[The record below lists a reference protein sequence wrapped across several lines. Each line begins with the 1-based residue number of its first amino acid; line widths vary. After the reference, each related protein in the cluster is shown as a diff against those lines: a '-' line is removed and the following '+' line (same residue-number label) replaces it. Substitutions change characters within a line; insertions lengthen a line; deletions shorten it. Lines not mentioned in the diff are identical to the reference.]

1 MNTSCPE
8 RGTKEET
15 MMTSALTTDFV
26 PQILDGTKW
35 ENIEPLMTALLER
48 DVNSKEDLEQW
59 LLDRSDL
66 EAAIGESGANTYIDM
81 TCDTESDEKQGNYT
95 SFISNVVPN
104 VKPAGFE
111 LDKKY
116 KALAENLAL
125 TADRYAVLYRDTQA
139 DVDLFR
145 QENVAIET
153 ELAKLDQEYDK
164 ICGKMTVEFDGEER
178 TMPMMGKYGESAD
191 RSIRESAWRIVAS
204 RRLEDEPRLSEIYD
218 EMVTKRDLV
227 AKNAGLNNF
236 VEHAFKSNH
245 RFDYTP
251 ETCFAFHDAIEKHV
265 MPFVEGLDSKRR
277 DELGLDVL
285 RPWDLAVDPKGHA
298 PLKPFEGGVDLVA
311 KSQKVFDALSPE
323 LSKMFA
329 SMGDGSNTNGTADG
343 AMLDLD
349 SRKGK
354 APGGYLY
361 FRDRSQR
368 PFIFM
373 NAAGQHRD
381 VETMVHEAGHA
392 FHALYCVDEP
402 LIWYRN
408 PTMEFAEV
416 ASMTMELL
424 TMPYWDAYYADP
436 ADANRARR
444 KQLEGSISL
453 LPWIATIDAFQHWVY
468 KNPTHSQ
475 EERAAHWLELEERFG
490 MQGHRVDWTGLEEER
505 KFVWQRQGHLFG
517 VPFYYV
523 EYGIAQ
529 LGALGI
535 WLISLEQG
543 EEAAL
548 AAYKKA
554 LSMGSTVPLPE
565 LFEAAGLKFDFGDET
580 VGRLVKRVQS
590 ELDKLPE

>member
-1 MNTSCPE
+1 
-8 RGTKEET
+8 
-15 MMTSALTTDFV
+15 MTSVSTTGFV
-26 PQILDGTKW
+26 PQVIDGTKW
-35 ENIEPLMTALLER
+35 ENIEPLLSALLARE
-48 DVNSKEDLEQW
+48 VNSKGELEQW

-81 TCDTESDEKQGNYT
+81 TCDTANDAKQAAYT
-95 SFISNVVPN
+95 SFITTVVPN
-104 VKPAGFE
+104 TKPISFE
-111 LDKKY
+111 LDKKFA
-116 KALAENLAL
+116 ALAQEFGF
-125 TADRYAVLYRDTQA
+125 TDGQYTVLFRDTKA

-153 ELAKLDQEYDK
+153 SLSQLDQEYDK
-164 ICGKMTVEFDGEER
+164 ICGAMTVQFDGEEK
-178 TMPMMGKYGESAD
+178 TMPMMGKYGESSD
-191 RSIRESAWRIVAS
+191 RSIREDAWRKVAA
-204 RRLEDEPRLSEIYD
+204 RRLEDQPRLSEIYD
-218 EMVTKRDLV
+218 EMVTKRHQV
-227 AKNAGLNNF
+227 AKNADFNNF
-236 VEHAFKSNH
+236 TEHSFKSKH

-265 MPFVEGLDSKRR
+265 MPFVAGLDAQRK
-277 DELGLDVL
+277 DELGLDKL
-285 RPWDLAVDPKGHA
+285 RPWDIAVDPKGQA
-298 PLKPFEGGVDLVA
+298 PLKPFDGGVDLIA
-311 KSQKVFDALSPE
+311 KSQKAFDQLSPE
-323 LSKMFA
+323 LAKMFA
-329 SMGDGSNTNGTADG
+329 TMGDGSNTNGTADG

-361 FRDRSQR
+361 FRDRSKI

-392 FHALYCVDEP
+392 FHSMYCTDMP
-402 LIWYRN
+402 LIWDRN
-408 PTMEFAEV
+408 YPTEFAEV
-416 ASMTMELL
+416 ASMSMELL
-424 TMPYWDAYYADP
+424 TMPYWDAFYP
-436 ADANRARR
+436 SEADANRARR

-468 KNPTHSQ
+468 ENPEHTQ
-475 EERAAHWLELEERFG
+475 EERAAAWLKLEERFG
-490 MQGHRVDWTGLEEER
+490 MQGHRVDWDGLENER

-517 VPFYYV
+517 VPFYYI

-548 AAYKKA
+548 KAYKKS
-554 LSMGSTVPLPE
+554 LSLGGSVPLPE
-565 LFEAAGLKFDFGDET
+565 LFKAAGLDFDFGDET
-580 VGRLVKRVQS
+580 VGRLVKRVQA

>member
-1 MNTSCPE
+1 
-8 RGTKEET
+8 
-15 MMTSALTTDFV
+15 MTSASTTDFV
-26 PQILDGTKW
+26 PQVLDGTKW
-35 ENIEPLMTALLER
+35 ENIEPLMNALLSR
-48 DVNSKEDLEQW
+48 DVSSKGELEQW
-59 LLDRSDL
+59 LNDRSEL

-81 TCDTESDEKQGNYT
+81 TCDTESDEKQAAYT
-95 SFISNVVPN
+95 SFITNVVPK
-104 VKPAGFE
+104 VKPISFE
-111 LDKKY
+111 LDKKFA
-116 KALAENLAL
+116 ALAQEFGL
-125 TADRYAVLYRDTQA
+125 TGGHHTVLFRDTKA

-145 QENVAIET
+145 QENVDIET
-153 ELAKLDQEYDK
+153 EIAKLDQEYDK

-178 TMPMMGKYGESAD
+178 TMPMMGKYGESSD
-191 RSIRESAWRIVAS
+191 RSIREDAWRKVAA
-204 RRLEDEPRLSEIYD
+204 RRLTDQPRISEIYD
-218 EMVTKRDLV
+218 AMVSKRDQV
-227 AKNAGLNNF
+227 SKNAGLNSF
-236 VEHAFKSNH
+236 VEHSFHSNH

-265 MPFVEGLDSKRR
+265 MPFVAKLDASRKQ
-277 DELGLDVL
+277 ELGLDAL
-285 RPWDLAVDPKGHA
+285 RPWDLAVDPKSQA
-298 PLKPFEGGVDLVA
+298 PLKPFEGGVDLIA
-311 KSQKVFDALSPE
+311 KSQKVFDQLSPE
-323 LSKMFA
+323 LAKMFA
-329 SMGDGSNTNGTADG
+329 TMGDGSNTQGTADG

-361 FRDRSQR
+361 FRDRSR
-368 PFIFM
+368 IPFIFM

-392 FHALYCVDEP
+392 FHSMFCVDES
-402 LIWYRN
+402 LVWYRSS
-408 PTMEFAEV
+408 PIEYAEV

-424 TMPYWDAYYADP
+424 TMPYWDAFYP
-436 ADANRARR
+436 NEADANRARR

-468 KNPTHSQ
+468 QNPTHTQ
-475 EERAAHWLELEERFG
+475 EDRAAQWLKLEERFG
-490 MQGHRVDWTGLEEER
+490 MQGHRVDWDGLEEER

-517 VPFYYV
+517 SPFYYV

-548 AAYKKA
+548 AAYKKS
-554 LSMGSTVPLPE
+554 LKLGGSMPLPE
-565 LFEAAGLKFDFGDET
+565 LFKAAGLPFDFGDET

>member
-1 MNTSCPE
+1 
-8 RGTKEET
+8 
-15 MMTSALTTDFV
+15 MTTAPLTNFV
-26 PQILDGTKW
+26 PEVLDATKW
-35 ENIEPLMTALLER
+35 ANIEPLLNALLER
-48 DVNSKEDLEQW
+48 EVNSKEELEQW
-59 LLDRSDL
+59 LIDRSEL

-81 TCDTESDEKQGNYT
+81 TCDTSDESKQNAYT
-95 SFISNVVPN
+95 AFISDVVPK
-104 VKPAGFE
+104 VKPIGFE
-111 LDKKY
+111 LDKKFV
-116 KALAENLAL
+116 ALAEQFGL
-125 TADRYAVLYRDTQA
+125 TGGHHRVLFRDTKA

-145 QENVAIET
+145 PENVEIQT

-164 ICGKMTVEFDGEER
+164 ICGKMSVEFDGEER

-191 RSIRESAWRIVAS
+191 RSIREAAWRTVAS
-204 RRLEDEPRLSEIYD
+204 RRMEDQEAISDIYD
-218 EMVTKRDLV
+218 QMIAKRDII
-227 AKNAGLNNF
+227 AKNAGCKNY
-236 VEHAFKSNH
+236 VEYEFKAKH

-265 MPFVEGLDSKRR
+265 MPFVANLDNDRK
-277 DELGLDVL
+277 EKLGLDAL
-285 RPWDLAVDPKGHA
+285 RPWDLAVDPKGQD
-298 PLKPFEGGVDLVA
+298 PLKPFKGGVDLIA
-311 KSQKVFDALSPE
+311 KTQKVFDQLSPE
-323 LSKMFA
+323 LAKMFA
-329 SMGDGSNTNGTADG
+329 TMGDGSNTQGSADG

-361 FRDRSQR
+361 FRDRSR
-368 PFIFM
+368 IPFIFM
-373 NAAGQHRD
+373 NAADQHRD

-392 FHALYCVDEP
+392 FHSMFCTNEP
-402 LIWYRN
+402 LVWYRSS
-408 PTMEFAEV
+408 PIEFAEV

-424 TMPYWDAYYADP
+424 TMPYWDAFYP
-436 ADANRARR
+436 NQADANRARR

-468 KNPTHSQ
+468 QNPTHTRND
-475 EERAAHWLELEERFG
+475 RAKAWLQLEDRFG
-490 MQGHRVDWTGLEEER
+490 TQGHRVSWEGLEEER

-517 VPFYYV
+517 SPFYYV

-548 AAYKKA
+548 VAYKKA
-554 LSMGSTVPLPE
+554 LSLGGSVTLPE
-565 LFEAAGLKFDFGDET
+565 LFAAAGLPFDFGDQT

>member
-1 MNTSCPE
+1 
-8 RGTKEET
+8 
-15 MMTSALTTDFV
+15 MTPVPMTDFV
-26 PQILDGTKW
+26 PAEIDGTKW
-35 ENIEPLMTALLER
+35 ENIEPLMNSLLSREIS
-48 DVNSKEDLEQW
+48 SKAELEQW

-81 TCDTESDEKQGNYT
+81 TCDTESEAKQGAYT
-95 SFISNVVPN
+95 SYITNVVPK
-104 VKPAGFE
+104 VKPIGFE

-116 KALAENLAL
+116 KQRAEQLAM
-125 TADRYAVLYRDTQA
+125 TSDRYAVLYRDTQA

-153 ELAKLDQEYDK
+153 ELAQLDQEYDK
-164 ICGKMTVEFDGEER
+164 ICGKMTVEFEGEEK
-178 TMPMMGKYGESAD
+178 TLPMMGKYSESAD
-191 RSIRESAWRIVAS
+191 RSIRESAWKTVAK
-204 RRLEDEPRLSEIYD
+204 RRLEDQETISGIYD
-218 EMVTKRDLV
+218 KMVNKRHQV
-227 AKNAGLNNF
+227 AQNAGF
-236 VEHAFKSNH
+236 DSYVEYAFKSKH

-251 ETCFAFHDAIEKHV
+251 ETCFAFHDAIEKHI
-265 MPFVEGLDSKRR
+265 MPFVAGLDSTRQE
-277 DELGLDVL
+277 ELGLDGL
-285 RPWDLAVDPKGHA
+285 RSWDLAVDPKGHA
-298 PLKPFEGGVDLVA
+298 PLRPFDGGADLVG
-311 KSQKVFDALSPE
+311 KSQKVFDQLSPE

-402 LIWYRN
+402 LVWYRN
-408 PTMEFAEV
+408 PCMEFAEV

-424 TMPYWDAYYADP
+424 TMPYWDAYYPNAGDAD
-436 ADANRARR
+436 RARR
-444 KQLEGSISL
+444 KQLEGSLSL

-468 KNPTHSQ
+468 KNPTHSR
-475 EERAAHWLELEERFG
+475 EERAAAWLKIEERFG
-490 MQGHRVDWTGLEEER
+490 HQGHHCQWDGLEEER

-517 VPFYYV
+517 VPFYYI

-554 LSMGSTVPLPE
+554 LSLGSTVPLPE
-565 LFEAAGLKFDFGDET
+565 LFQAAGLDFDFGDET
-580 VGRLVKRVQS
+580 VGRLVNRVQA

>member
-1 MNTSCPE
+1 
-8 RGTKEET
+8 
-15 MMTSALTTDFV
+15 MTSAFTTNFV
-26 PQILDGTKW
+26 PQVIDGTKW
-35 ENIEPLMTALLER
+35 ENIEPLLNALLARE
-48 DVNSKEDLEQW
+48 VNSKEELEQW

-81 TCDTESDEKQGNYT
+81 TCDTESDAKQGAYT
-95 SFISNVVPN
+95 SFITTVVPN
-104 VKPAGFE
+104 AKPIGFE
-111 LDKKY
+111 LDKKFA
-116 KALAENLAL
+116 ALAEQYGL
-125 TADRYAVLYRDTQA
+125 TDGRHAVLFRDTKA

-153 ELAKLDQEYDK
+153 ELSQLDQEYDK
-164 ICGKMTVEFDGEER
+164 ICGAMTVEFDGEEK
-178 TMPMMGKYGESAD
+178 TMPMMGKYGESSD
-191 RSIRESAWRIVAS
+191 RSIREDAWRKVAA
-204 RRLEDEPRLSEIYD
+204 RRLQDQPRLSEIYD
-218 EMVTKRDLV
+218 EMVTKRHQV
-227 AKNAGLNNF
+227 AKNAGFNNF
-236 VEHAFKSNH
+236 VEHSFKSKH

-265 MPFVEGLDSKRR
+265 MPFVAGLDAQRK
-277 DELGLDVL
+277 DELGLDKL
-285 RPWDLAVDPKGHA
+285 RPWDIAVDPKGHD
-298 PLKPFEGGVDLVA
+298 PLKPFDGGVDLIA
-311 KSQKVFDALSPE
+311 KSQKAFDQLSPE
-323 LSKMFA
+323 LAKMFA
-329 SMGDGSNTNGTADG
+329 TMGDGSNTHGTADG

-361 FRDRSQR
+361 FRDRSKI

-392 FHALYCVDEP
+392 FHSMFCVDEP
-402 LIWYRN
+402 LVWYRSS
-408 PTMEFAEV
+408 PMEYAEV
-416 ASMTMELL
+416 ASMSMELL
-424 TMPYWDAYYADP
+424 TMPYWDAFYP
-436 ADANRARR
+436 SEADANRARR

-468 KNPTHSQ
+468 ENPEHTQS
-475 EERAAHWLELEERFG
+475 ERADAWLKLEERFG
-490 MQGHRVDWTGLEEER
+490 MQGHRVDWDGLEEER

-517 VPFYYV
+517 VPFYYI

-548 AAYKKA
+548 AAYKKS
-554 LSMGSTVPLPE
+554 LTLGGSVPLPE
-565 LFEAAGLKFDFGDET
+565 LFKAAGLDFDFGDAT
-580 VGRLVKRVQS
+580 VGRLVKRVQA

>member
-1 MNTSCPE
+1 
-8 RGTKEET
+8 
-15 MMTSALTTDFV
+15 MTSVLTTNFV
-26 PQILDGTKW
+26 PKVLDATKW
-35 ENIEPLMTALLER
+35 ENIEPLMNALLER
-48 DVNSKEDLEQW
+48 EVSSKEELEQW

-81 TCDTESDEKQGNYT
+81 TCDTQSDAKQGAYT
-95 SFISNVVPN
+95 SFITNVTPK

-116 KALAENLAL
+116 KALAEQLSM
-125 TADRYAVLYRDTQA
+125 TADQYAVLYRDTQA

-153 ELAKLDQEYDK
+153 ELSKLDQEYDK

-191 RSIRESAWRIVAS
+191 RSVREDAWRKVS
-204 RRLEDEPRLSEIYD
+204 KRRLEDQPRISEIYD
-218 EMVTKRDLV
+218 EMVSKRNSI

-236 VEHAFKSNH
+236 VEHTFKSLH

-251 ETCFAFHDAIEKHV
+251 DTCFAFHDAIEKHV
-265 MPFVEGLDSKRR
+265 MPFVAGLDAQRM
-277 DELGLDVL
+277 DELGLDAL

-298 PLKPFEGGVDLVA
+298 PLVPFTGGVDLVA
-311 KSQKVFDALSPE
+311 KSQKVFDQLSPE

-329 SMGDGSNTNGTADG
+329 SMGDGSNTNGTADD

-373 NAAGQHRD
+373 NAADQHRD

-392 FHALYCVDEP
+392 FHALYSVDIP
-402 LIWYRN
+402 WIWYRN

-424 TMPYWDAYYADP
+424 TMPYWDAYYPTP

-468 KNPTHSQ
+468 QNPTHTN
-475 EERAAHWLELEERFG
+475 EERADAWLKLEERFG
-490 MQGHRVDWTGLEEER
+490 MQGHRVDWDGLDEER

-565 LFEAAGLKFDFGDET
+565 LFEAAGLPFDFGDET
-580 VGRLVKRVQS
+580 VGRLVKRVRA
-590 ELDKLPE
+590 ELDKLPQ

>member
-1 MNTSCPE
+1 
-8 RGTKEET
+8 
-15 MMTSALTTDFV
+15 MTSAPTTDFV
-26 PQILDGTKW
+26 PEILDGTKW
-35 ENIEPLMTALLER
+35 ENIEPLMNALLER
-48 DVNSKEDLEQW
+48 EINSKEELEQW
-59 LLDRSDL
+59 LIDRSNL
-66 EAAIGESGANTYIDM
+66 ESAVNESGANTYIDM
-81 TCDTESDEKQGNYT
+81 TCDTESDAKQGAYT
-95 SFISNVVPN
+95 SFITNVVPM

-116 KALAENLAL
+116 KVLAEQFGL

-153 ELAKLDQEYDK
+153 ELSKLDQEYDK
-164 ICGKMTVEFDGEER
+164 ICGKMTVEFDGEEK
-178 TMPMMGKYGESAD
+178 TMPMMGKYSESAD
-191 RSIRESAWRIVAS
+191 RSIREDAWRKVAS
-204 RRLEDEPRLSEIYD
+204 RRLEDQPRLSEIYD
-218 EMVTKRDLV
+218 EMVTKRDTV

-265 MPFVEGLDSKRR
+265 MPFVAGLDDTRKK
-277 DELGLDVL
+277 ELGLDAL
-285 RPWDLAVDPKGHA
+285 RPWDLAVDPKGQA
-298 PLKPFEGGVDLVA
+298 PLVPFKGGVDLVA
-311 KSQKVFDALSPE
+311 KSQKVFDQLSPE

-361 FRDRSQR
+361 FRDRTQR

-373 NAAGQHRD
+373 NAADQHRD

-424 TMPYWDAYYADP
+424 TMPYWDAYYETEADV
-436 ADANRARR
+436 NRARR

-468 KNPTHSQ
+468 ANPTHTQ
-475 EERAAHWLELEERFG
+475 EERAEQWLKLEERFG
-490 MQGHRVDWTGLEEER
+490 MQGHRVDWNGLEEER

-535 WLISLEQG
+535 WLISLEHG

-548 AAYKKA
+548 KVYKKA

-565 LFEAAGLKFDFGDET
+565 LFNAAGLEFDFGDET